1 MQRAMLG
8 KLSPDPFLAD
18 FTALPPVCA
27 PLCSDQATRSR
38 VLQELP
44 TLDEIGIIVQQKG
57 DKSWGVQNPGT
68 DVADGPGATSTGLG
82 SNKGKGKAVMP
93 VRSDDE
99 VSSDDDHP
107 LPRRRF
113 LRSGE
118 HPVGGPSPTAQQAP
132 AALTLPRAGSPAVTC
147 LVAAPRTSDAANE
160 AVAAA
165 VKKVAD
171 AATGKKVAED
181 AAVAERVAGD
191 KGDADVDVEEK
202 VVSDAVMIEGTTTE
216 VASQDVAEASPTPV
230 VGARRTIVSVG
241 GVSPLPPPS
250 VGFVAPGSPG
260 MLSDLVFV
268 LPFFYAY
275 FISPGFFIV
284 QCVSL

>member
-1 MQRAMLG
+1 
-8 KLSPDPFLAD
+8 
-18 FTALPPVCA
+18 
-27 PLCSDQATRSR
+27 
-38 VLQELP
+38 
-44 TLDEIGIIVQQKG
+44 
-57 DKSWGVQNPGT
+57 
-68 DVADGPGATSTGLG
+68 
-82 SNKGKGKAVMP
+82 
-93 VRSDDE
+93 
-99 VSSDDDHP
+99 
-107 LPRRRF
+107 
-113 LRSGE
+113 
-118 HPVGGPSPTAQQAP
+118 
-132 AALTLPRAGSPAVTC
+132 LPRAGSPAVTC

-191 KGDADVDVEEK
+191 KRDADVDVEEK
-202 VVSDAVMIEGTTTE
+202 VVSDAVTIEGTTTE
-216 VASQDVAEASPTPV
+216 VASRDVAEASPTPV
-230 VGARRTIVSVG
+230 VGAKRTIVSG
-241 GVSPLPPPS
+241 GGGGAPLPLPS